1 MNKTCNKPN
10 YRRESGL
17 STDTIKTKLRLIM
30 EGHYVDGQ
38 DEIVNE
44 SVALGA
50 IAGVL
55 LTAMVALIVKDSKQ
69 ANKKYLE
76 MKDKSI
82 DSDEK
87 KELREK
93 FLSHTSKEKLIQNM
107 KNDIKKMVDKAK
119 MDKKFMDDL
128 KKRVADE
135 LPKYGEDPS
144 NNRFKLIYRD
154 WWEDYVELVD
164 ADQIVTSIL
173 TKIFIRD
180 VIQKALEIKYV
191 EPIKL
196 GIVKLDTGDG
206 DEGCL
211 YFE

>member
-1 MNKTCNKPN
+1 
-10 YRRESGL
+10 L

-44 SVALGA
+44 SVVLGTIA
-50 IAGVL
+50 AGVL
-55 LTAMVALIVKDSKQ
+55 FAGMV
-69 ANKKYLE
+69 KKYLE
-76 MKDKSI
+76 MKDKRI

-93 FLSHTSKEKLIQNM
+93 FLSHTSREKLIQNM
-107 KNDIKKMVDKAK
+107 KNDIKKMVNKAK

-128 KKRVADE
+128 KKRVADK
-135 LPKYGEDPS
+135 LPEYDEDSS
-144 NNRFKLIYRD
+144 NNRWFKLVYHD
-154 WWEDYVELVD
+154 WGDYVELVD

-173 TKIFIRD
+173 TKIFIQD
-180 VIQKALEIKYV
+180 VIQKALDIKYV

-196 GIVKLDTGDG
+196 GIVKLGTGDG

-211 YFE
+211 YFD

>member
-1 MNKTCNKPN
+1 
-10 YRRESGL
+10 
-17 STDTIKTKLRLIM
+17 M

>member
-1 MNKTCNKPN
+1 MS
-10 YRRESGL
+10 R
-17 STDTIKTKLRLIM
+17 DTIKTKLRLIM

-44 SVALGA
+44 SVVLGT
-50 IAGVL
+50 IAGAL
-55 LTAMVALIVKDSKQ
+55 FAGMVALMVSEIVKDYKQ
-69 ANKKYLE
+69 AKQKYLE
-76 MKDKSI
+76 MKGKSI

-93 FLSHTSKEKLIQNM
+93 FLSHTSREKLIQNM

-128 KKRVADE
+128 KKRVADKL

-144 NNRFKLIYRD
+144 NYRFKLVYRD
-154 WWEDYVELVD
+154 WGDHVELVE
-164 ADQIVTSIL
+164 ADYIVVSTL
-173 TKIFIRD
+173 TKIFIQD
-180 VIQKALEIKYV
+180 VIQKTLEIKYV

-196 GIVKLDTGDG
+196 GIVKLSIGNG
-206 DEGCL
+206 EEGCL
-211 YFE
+211 FFN

>member
-1 MNKTCNKPN
+1 
-10 YRRESGL
+10 
-17 STDTIKTKLRLIM
+17 M

-38 DEIVNE
+38 DETVNE
-44 SVALGA
+44 SVVLGT

-55 LTAMVALIVKDSKQ
+55 FTGMVALMVSEIVKDYKQ
-69 ANKKYLE
+69 AKQKYLE
-76 MKDKSI
+76 MKGKSI

-93 FLSHTSKEKLIQNM
+93 FLSHTSREKLIQNM
-107 KNDIKKMVDKAK
+107 KNDIKKMVNKAK

-128 KKRVADE
+128 KKRVADK
-135 LPKYGEDPS
+135 LPEYDEDSS
-144 NNRFKLIYRD
+144 NNRWFKLVYHD
-154 WWEDYVELVD
+154 WGDYVELVD

-173 TKIFIRD
+173 TKIFIQD
-180 VIQKALEIKYV
+180 VIQKALDIKYV

-196 GIVKLDTGDG
+196 GIVKLGTGDG

-211 YFE
+211 YFD

>member
-1 MNKTCNKPN
+1 M
-10 YRRESGL
+10 

-44 SVALGA
+44 SVVLGTIA
-50 IAGVL
+50 AGVL
-55 LTAMVALIVKDSKQ
+55 FAGMV
-69 ANKKYLE
+69 KKYLE
-76 MKDKSI
+76 MKDKRI

-93 FLSHTSKEKLIQNM
+93 FLSHTSREKLIQNM
-107 KNDIKKMVDKAK
+107 KNDIKKMVNKAK

-128 KKRVADE
+128 KKRVADKL

-144 NNRFKLIYRD
+144 NYRFKLVYRD
-154 WWEDYVELVD
+154 WGDHVELVE
-164 ADQIVTSIL
+164 ADYIVVSTL
-173 TKIFIRD
+173 TKIFIKD
-180 VIQKALEIKYV
+180 VIQKTLEIKYV

-196 GIVKLDTGDG
+196 GIVKLNIGNG
-206 DEGCL
+206 EEGCL
-211 YFE
+211 FFN